1 MNRDEIFKEILK
13 NKIYESILVKY
24 LPCVDER
31 NEFRQVLWVMLC
43 EMKPSRVEELWR
55 ENKFLYY
62 YCSII
67 KTQITSGKSKWYR
80 KYRSFGKN
88 SNEYNQYTDKRLDD
102 SDSKDDLDY
111 KKFITETKLTMIYNA
126 INYHLARD
134 PHLIVDFDLFK
145 MKYEQELTM
154 REISDKLNIPLTS
167 VFKYIRNAEELIK
180 SHITFKTNK
189 IR

>member
-1 MNRDEIFKEILK
+1 MNRDQIFAEILK
-13 NKIYESILVKY
+13 NKIYDTILVKY

-43 EMKPSRVEELWR
+43 EMKPSKIEELWR

-62 YCSII
+62 YCSIV

-88 SNEYNQYTDKRLDD
+88 ADIYQPNKDKRLDD
-102 SDSKDDLDY
+102 AELKDDLEY
-111 KKFITETKLTMIYNA
+111 KKFITETKLTMINNA

-145 MKYEQELTM
+145 MKYEKELTM
-154 REISDKLNIPLTS
+154 REISDNLNIPLTS